1 MKRRESTHSII
12 KIKAFS
18 VLSLTWRGRVVKLKE
33 KRAVPYLFLCFKHT
47 PVTVTRSKVIYCQEQ
62 RGGPEGINCIPGL
75 GKKS

>member
-33 KRAVPYLFLCFKHT
+33 KRALHLPFPLLTFLFHT
-47 PVTVTRSKVIYCQEQ
+47 FYPTVWELM
-62 RGGPEGINCIPGL
+62 P
-75 GKKS
+75 